1 MKTKEFCKCSWL
13 KISKTCSCVH
23 TCNYSPL
30 KRMWPLIVRSLGK
43 FGKYITLPIVGI
55 IGFIGY
61 NVEGW
66 ISDRYTPSTKSITQ
80 QRQERLLENIDS
92 STTKKKHNPLEVN
105 LSPSLS
111 S

>member
-1 MKTKEFCKCSWL
+1 
-13 KISKTCSCVH
+13 
-23 TCNYSPL
+23 
-30 KRMWPLIVRSLGK
+30 MWPLIVRS
-43 FGKYITLPIVGI
+43 FGQFSKYLVLPFAGI

-66 ISDRYTPSTKSITQ
+66 ISDRHTPSTAAIKQ
-80 QRQERLLENIDS
+80 QRQERLLRENVDS
-92 STTKKKHNPLEVN
+92 SATPKKHNPLEVN

>member
-1 MKTKEFCKCSWL
+1 MWL
-13 KISKTCSCVH
+13 LIAKRFSKYV
-23 TCNYSPL
+23 
-30 KRMWPLIVRSLGK
+30 
-43 FGKYITLPIVGI
+43 TLPIAGIVGYV
-55 IGFIGY
+55 GY

-66 ISDRYTPSTKSITQ
+66 LSDRYTPPTQSITQ

-92 STTKKKHNPLEVN
+92 SNTKKKHNPLEVN

>member
-1 MKTKEFCKCSWL
+1 
-13 KISKTCSCVH
+13 
-23 TCNYSPL
+23 
-30 KRMWPLIVRSLGK
+30 MWPLIVRSLGK
-43 FGKYITLPIVGI
+43 FGKYITLPFVGI

-66 ISDRYTPSTKSITQ
+66 VSDRYTPATASITQ

-92 STTKKKHNPLEVN
+92 TNTKKKHSPLEVN

>member
-1 MKTKEFCKCSWL
+1 
-13 KISKTCSCVH
+13 
-23 TCNYSPL
+23 
-30 KRMWPLIVRSLGK
+30 MWPLIVRSLGQ
-43 FGKYITLPIVGI
+43 FGKYITIPFVGL

-66 ISDRYTPSTKSITQ
+66 LSDRYTPATAPITQ
-80 QRQERLLENIDS
+80 QRQERLLANMDS
-92 STTKKKHNPLEVN
+92 STNKKKHNPLEVN

>member
-1 MKTKEFCKCSWL
+1 
-13 KISKTCSCVH
+13 
-23 TCNYSPL
+23 
-30 KRMWPLIVRSLGK
+30 MWPLVVRSFGK

-55 IGFIGY
+55 IGFVGY

-66 ISDRYTPSTKSITQ
+66 ISNRYTPATESIKQ
-80 QRQERLLENIDS
+80 QRQDRLLNNIDS
-92 STTKKKHNPLEVN
+92 TATKKKHNPLEVN

>member
-1 MKTKEFCKCSWL
+1 MILFL
-13 KISKTCSCVH
+13 FQFL
-23 TCNYSPL
+23 L

-55 IGFIGY
+55 IGFVGY

-66 ISDRYTPSTKSITQ
+66 ISDRYTPPTKPITQ

-92 STTKKKHNPLEVN
+92 SAVKKKHNPLEVN